1 MKSKAIMLLLV
12 CLLLSFTITSSIKPV
27 SASSNSN
34 NSFKLAVD
42 GGTINIDVLS
52 QNINSTVMEYTT
64 SLNGE
69 IEKEIATIDYMK
81 QKFTISDE
89 DGNKETYF
97 INDFIADLT
106 DEDIEYVNENMPEDT
121 VEGEIVNLNSF
132 KTKIPSLKENKD
144 NLIMPLANENTRS
157 TFYPDIATATG
168 ISNGTWSKIA
178 SHSVSGKT
186 IDVIQGVQWTDTT
199 TLKKLQ
205 FTKGLALT
213 IIVTTIVALS
223 GGITTAAVLAALAG
237 IGIDVSLAYL
247 GSDVTIFAKVRQ
259 QDVGKG
265 FYVQHEGF
273 PTYTKKYYQYI
284 YVLGENNK
292 SKQELYCILQ

>member
-1 MKSKAIMLLLV
+1 MYVILFVNINIWRDKMKSKAIMLLLV

-168 ISNGTWSKIA
+168 IS
-178 SHSVSGKT
+178 
-186 IDVIQGVQWTDTT
+186 
-199 TLKKLQ
+199 
-205 FTKGLALT
+205 
-213 IIVTTIVALS
+213 
-223 GGITTAAVLAALAG
+223 
-237 IGIDVSLAYL
+237 
-247 GSDVTIFAKVRQ
+247 
-259 QDVGKG
+259 
-265 FYVQHEGF
+265 
-273 PTYTKKYYQYI
+273 
-284 YVLGENNK
+284 
-292 SKQELYCILQ
+292 

>member
-106 DEDIEYVNENMPEDT
+106 DEDIEYV
-121 VEGEIVNLNSF
+121 
-132 KTKIPSLKENKD
+132 
-144 NLIMPLANENTRS
+144 
-157 TFYPDIATATG
+157 
-168 ISNGTWSKIA
+168 
-178 SHSVSGKT
+178 
-186 IDVIQGVQWTDTT
+186 
-199 TLKKLQ
+199 
-205 FTKGLALT
+205 
-213 IIVTTIVALS
+213 
-223 GGITTAAVLAALAG
+223 
-237 IGIDVSLAYL
+237 
-247 GSDVTIFAKVRQ
+247 
-259 QDVGKG
+259 
-265 FYVQHEGF
+265 
-273 PTYTKKYYQYI
+273 
-284 YVLGENNK
+284 
-292 SKQELYCILQ
+292 